1 MRPKG
6 KEMATDNEALIARAN
21 EALAKCEPEMRD
33 SVEFYVDF
41 ALDAL
46 AWGDEIAAAK
56 AVRLAEIAAA

>member
-1 MRPKG
+1 M
-6 KEMATDNEALIARAN
+6 ENETLTAKAN

-46 AWGDEIAAAK
+46 AWGDEIEAAK